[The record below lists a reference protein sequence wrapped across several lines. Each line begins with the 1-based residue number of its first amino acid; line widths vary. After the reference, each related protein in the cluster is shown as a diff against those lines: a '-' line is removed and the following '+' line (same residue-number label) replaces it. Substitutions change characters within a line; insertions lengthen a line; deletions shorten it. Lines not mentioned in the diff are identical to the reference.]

1 VTASVSLSYR
11 PEAVDTTRARWERND
26 LMARLWRKDP
36 TVWFDPPRPE
46 IDDRLGWLDL
56 PTSSRALAPTLSHLS
71 SQALAEGVTD
81 VVLCGMGGSSLA
93 PEVFARTLP
102 VPDGYPRLTVI
113 DTTHPDAVASVTE
126 RTDPTT
132 TWYLVSS
139 KSGGTLETMSLFRH
153 FWARTRASVTDPG
166 SHFLAITDP
175 GSSLEQL
182 ARERRFRE
190 VVLADPHVG
199 GRYSALSA
207 FGLVPA
213 ALIGA
218 DVGLL
223 LDAAERAAA
232 ACSAGVPL
240 DANPGFLVG
249 AYLGSAAL
257 EGRPIAHFSAT
268 EPATALPI
276 WIEQLIAES
285 TGKDGRGIVPVD
297 GGTVP
302 SDATDVVTV
311 ALGASPDASAEVSIA
326 FDDPYDVAGAMVI
339 LEVAT
344 AVAGEVLGIHPFDQP
359 DVQVAKTLAHRAMSG
374 ELDEVGPDP
383 APITAPGTEGLVA
396 AALATGPLYVSIQA
410 YLATTPGSDE
420 ALRRMRAR
428 ITDATGRLVTVG
440 YGPRFLHSTGQL
452 HKGGPPGGVFIQ
464 VTDDPHT
471 IMPVP
476 ETEFTFNELIAG
488 QAAGDRAALAE
499 RDRTVV
505 AISIADDPDTGLER
519 LAGLIDRAF
528 D

>member
-1 VTASVSLSYR
+1 MTASVSLSYR
-11 PEAVDTTRARWERND
+11 PEAVDTTRARWERDD
-26 LMARLWRKDP
+26 LMARLWQKDP

-46 IDDRLGWLDL
+46 INDRLGWLDL
-56 PTSSRALAPTLSHLS
+56 PTSSRALAPTLLRLS

-113 DTTHPDAVASVTE
+113 DSTHPDAVASVTE
-126 RTDPTT
+126 HTDPAA

-182 ARERRFRE
+182 AHERGFRE
-190 VVLADPHVG
+190 VILADPHVG

-232 ACSAGVPL
+232 ACSADVPL

-249 AYLGSAAL
+249 AYLGAAAMA
-257 EGRPIAHFSAT
+257 GRPIAHFGAT
-268 EPATALPI
+268 APATALPI

-297 GGTVP
+297 GGPMP
-302 SDATDVVTV
+302 SNAADVVTV
-311 ALGASPDASAEVSIA
+311 ALGASPDSSAEVSIA

-339 LEVAT
+339 LEIAT

-374 ELDEVGPDP
+374 DLEDVGPDP
-383 APITAPGTEGLVA
+383 VPITAAGTDKLIT
-396 AALATGPLYVSIQA
+396 AALGTTPLYVSIQA
-410 YLATTPGSDE
+410 YLPTTPGSDR
-420 ALRRMRAR
+420 ALDRMRSL
-428 ITDATGRLVTVG
+428 ITEATGRLVTVG
-440 YGPRFLHSTGQL
+440 HGPRFLHSTGQL
-452 HKGGPPGGVFIQ
+452 HKGGPPGGLFIQ

-471 IMPVP
+471 TMQVP

-499 RDRTVV
+499 RDRAVV
-505 AISIADDPDTGLER
+505 AISVADDRDTGLDQ
-519 LAGLIDRAF
+519 LADLIDRALA
-528 D
+528 

>member
-1 VTASVSLSYR
+1 VTASVSLSYI
-11 PEAVDTTRARWERND
+11 PDAVGTTRARWERDD

-56 PTSSRALAPTLSHLS
+56 PASSRALVPRLAQLA
-71 SQALAEGVTD
+71 SQARAEGVTD

-113 DTTHPDAVASVTE
+113 DTTHPDAVGAVTE

-153 FWARTRASVTDPG
+153 FWARAGASVADPG

-182 ARERRFRE
+182 AHERGFRE
-190 VVLADPHVG
+190 VVLADPNVG

-218 DVGLL
+218 DIGRL
-223 LDAAERAAA
+223 LDAGDRAAA
-232 ACSAGVPL
+232 ACSAEVPL
-240 DANPGFLVG
+240 DANPAFLVG
-249 AYLGSAAL
+249 AYLGSAAMA
-257 EGRPIAHFSAT
+257 GRPIAHFGAT
-268 EPATALPI
+268 EPATALPV

-285 TGKDGRGIVPVD
+285 TGKEGRGIVPVD
-297 GGTVP
+297 GGPVP
-302 SDATDVVTV
+302 SDATDIVTV
-311 ALGASPDASAEVSIA
+311 ALGASSDSSAEVSIA

-344 AVAGEVLGIHPFDQP
+344 AVAGEILGIHPFDQP

-374 ELDEVGPDP
+374 DLDDVGPDP
-383 APITAPGTEGLVA
+383 APITAAGTGDLIA
-396 AALATGPLYVSIQA
+396 AALGSSPLYVSIQA
-410 YLATTPGSDE
+410 YLPTTEASDG
-420 ALRRMRAR
+420 ALDRIRTR
-428 ITDATGRLVTVG
+428 ITEATGRPVTVG
-440 YGPRFLHSTGQL
+440 HGPRFLHSTGQL
-452 HKGGPPGGVFIQ
+452 HKGGPPGGLFIQ
-464 VTDDPHT
+464 VTDDPST
-471 IMPVP
+471 IVPVP

-499 RDRTVV
+499 RNRAVV
-505 AISIADDPDTGLER
+505 AISVTDDRNTGLER
-519 LAGLIDRAF
+519 LAGLIDLALG
-528 D
+528 

>member
-1 VTASVSLSYR
+1 MTTSVSLSYR
-11 PEAVDTTRARWERND
+11 PEAIDTTLARWD
-26 LMARLWRKDP
+26 SAGLMARLWSKDP
-36 TVWFDPPRPE
+36 TVWFDPPQPE

-56 PTSSRALAPTLSHLS
+56 PTSSRALAPTLSHLA

-102 VPDGYPRLTVI
+102 VPDGHPTLTVI
-113 DTTHPDAVASVTE
+113 DTTHPDAVAAVTE

-153 FWARTRASVTDPG
+153 FWATARATVEDPG

-182 ARERRFRE
+182 AHERGFRE

-218 DVGLL
+218 DVDLL
-223 LDAAERAAA
+223 LDAGGRAAA
-232 ACSAGVPL
+232 ACSAEIPL
-240 DANPGFLVG
+240 ATNPGFLVG
-249 AYLGSAAL
+249 AYLGSAAMA
-257 EGRPIAHFSAT
+257 GRPIAHFHAT
-268 EPATALPI
+268 NPATALPI

-285 TGKDGRGIVPVD
+285 TGKEGRGIVPVD
-297 GGTVP
+297 GGP
-302 SDATDVVTV
+302 IPRDATDVVTV
-311 ALGASPDASAEVSIA
+311 ALGASPDPSAEVSIA

-339 LEVAT
+339 LEIAT
-344 AVAGEVLGIHPFDQP
+344 AVAGEILGIHPFDQP

-374 ELDEVGPDP
+374 DLEDAGSDP
-383 APITAPGTEGLVA
+383 VLITAAGTDDLISG
-396 AALATGPLYVSIQA
+396 ALGSAPLYVSIQA
-410 YLATTPGSDE
+410 YLPATAGSDQ
-420 ALRRMRAR
+420 ALDRMRTR

-452 HKGGPPGGVFIQ
+452 HKGGPPGGLFIQ

-471 IMPVP
+471 TVRVP

-505 AISIADDPDTGLER
+505 AISVAGDGNVGLQR
-519 LAGLIDRAF
+519 LADLIDHAF